1 LVEIP
6 ADLEI
11 YDNIVAYWRPDVPIV
26 AGSAHEM
33 RYDLQW
39 GADPSPQT
47 TDLLKVTDTAMG
59 GRPEGGL
66 VMVIDFEDGDAVPQ
80 DLEDV
85 EITLRSS
92 NGSTTPGILQRNPET
107 NGPRL
112 AFTFQPEDATSSEF
126 RVQLRVGDAPLSEV
140 WLYRWTQTA

>member
-11 YDNIVAYWRPDVPIV
+11 YDNIVAYWRPSAPIA
-26 AGSAHEM
+26 AGSEHEM
-33 RYDLQW
+33 RYNLQW
-39 GADPSPQT
+39 GADPAPST
-47 TDLLKVTDTAMG
+47 AGILRGGGTAMG

-66 VMVIDFEDGDAVPQ
+66 VMVIDFENGEAVPQ
-80 DLEDV
+80 DLDNI

-92 NGSTTPGILQRNPET
+92 AGSTTPGILQRNPET

-112 AFTFQPEDATSSEF
+112 AFTFIPEEERFAEF

-140 WLYRWTQTA
+140 WLYRWTQT